1 MVKGVPTPTVIWFR
15 GEEEIIPDNTHTI
28 TFIPE
33 TGESKLVIANATVV
47 DQNTYTVKAT
57 NTYGRAQ
64 CRANIIIRK

>member
-1 MVKGVPTPTVIWFR
+1 MVKGVPTPTVVWFR
-15 GEEEIIPDNTHTI
+15 GDEEIIPDNNHTI

-33 TGESKLVIANATVV
+33 TGESKLVIANATEV
-47 DQNTYTVKAT
+47 DQSTYTVKAT